1 LALLVVMLAR
11 EPLSWRQ
18 LASLGLPVWLS
29 LGMIAF
35 LCQTSAMLL
44 FFWVIQRVDLTHAAL
59 SI

>member
-1 LALLVVMLAR
+1 VVMLAR

-35 LCQTSAMLL
+35 LCLTSAMLL